1 MIYYVILIIQST
13 VNIGCLFFR
22 NAVDDL
28 NAAFLLFRR
37 NVRNSLILHDCAG
50 GTPEL
55 SWSKKILQMLISIR
69 SLLNEELLELALSL
83 DLINLLISPTQNSK
97 F

>member
-1 MIYYVILIIQST
+1 MHNDILCYSHYT
-13 VNIGCLFFR
+13 VYSCLFFR
-22 NAVDDL
+22 NAVDDK
-28 NAAFLLFRR
+28 NAAFLLFHR
-37 NVRNSLILHDCAG
+37 NVRNSTTALG